1 MKVDIMWNFLGFI
14 GLNPY
19 YCMTGHSTSPECLYC
34 PGTIKKIQDYL
45 LQCQRQFLPRDEA
58 FLKNSIQ
65 LE

>member
-45 LQCQRQFLPRDEA
+45 LQCQRQFLPRD
-58 FLKNSIQ
+58 
-65 LE
+65 